1 MITTEPIPRYPQEP
15 NKGMAPE
22 KKITYTEDNGW
33 PRREVVVLL
42 AADAEIAIAAGL
54 GTMKKGNPEGETG

>member
-1 MITTEPIPRYPQEP
+1 
-15 NKGMAPE
+15 MARG
-22 KKITYTEDNGW
+22 KKKTYTGDNGW
-33 PRREVVVLL
+33 PRREVVLL